1 MNRFFQKFL
10 LACVLMIS
18 MTGCGNKLTK
28 QEIVQ
33 ANEAFAHTVVT
44 GNFAEASEISCFF
57 TCYYSD
63 PREIDLW
70 KFLQYCPNHVRLT
83 YGDEQEFFDWLDATD
98 GYLEGVT
105 WKSPEEY
112 FVPVWRYSRESV
124 SALLTKYAGITAD
137 DLNSWGKALYM
148 EKYDS
153 FYNCTSDYGP
163 GRFECVGGEKDGEII
178 RFWSETDKEGMRAV
192 LTVES
197 VDGTY
202 LIRSFLRESTK

>member
-1 MNRFFQKFL
+1 MKHFCRILFPVFVLLL
-10 LACVLMIS
+10 LAIS
-18 MTGCGNKLTK
+18 LAGCGNKLS
-28 QEIVQ
+28 QREIEQ
-33 ANEAFAHTVVT
+33 ANLAFSSDADDGT
-44 GNFAEASEISCFF
+44 ASEISCFF

-83 YGDEQEFFDWLDATD
+83 YGDEQEFFDWLEASDS
-98 GYLEGVT
+98 YLEGVS
-105 WKSPEEY
+105 WQSPEEY
-112 FVPVWRYSRESV
+112 FVPVWRYNRESV

-137 DLNSWGKALYM
+137 DLNSWGEALYM

-178 RFWSETDKEGMRAV
+178 HFWSETDKEGMRDT
-192 LTVES
+192 LTVEK
-197 VDGTY
+197 VEGTY